1 MQLSKDEIVK
11 KLVEILINQ
20 DEKYK
25 SLESNVTDNMS
36 LTTDL
41 GLNSVGMLYLVI
53 VIEETFG
60 IHFEDIGIDDFKT
73 FGDMVS
79 YIQENQK

>member
-1 MQLSKDEIVK
+1 MQLGKDEIVK

-25 SLESNVTDNMS
+25 SLESNVTDDMS

-79 YIQENQK
+79 YIQKNQK

>member
-1 MQLSKDEIVK
+1 MQLSKEEIVK

-25 SLESNVTDNMS
+25 FLESNVTDDMS

>member
-25 SLESNVTDNMS
+25 SLESNVTDDMS

-79 YIQENQK
+79 YIQKNQK

>member
-1 MQLSKDEIVK
+1 MQLNKDEIVK

-25 SLESNVTDNMS
+25 SLESNVTDDMS